1 MLKLFHHSPATVLIT
16 YPTTRLSESL
26 DRGQPV
32 DIWDLSKFSY
42 PWPTENEAEIFRNF
56 GPEDLRA
63 AMQGS
68 HVRHCVFV
76 QCLNDCI
83 RGSIVHESR
92 APLMR
97 KREAVSTWLCNTGR
111 SRVWGVWMCQEADK
125 HSFIKG
131 IVAGIDI
138 TSDKLNAT
146 LNILTGHPRI
156 VGIRHILDLEP
167 DKEWLAREAT
177 IKGLIQCTSSLSFLG
192 NSHGLEWLTEADL
205 KAWKEKDFEP
215 YVKHVLN
222 CFGPERCM
230 FGSDWPVCGLAGA
243 TYSDVFNM
251 MLRLVS
257 KLSPGNEAAIFRDNA
272 VRFYGLKI

>member
-1 MLKLFHHSPATVLIT
+1 MTAL
-16 YPTTRLSESL
+16 E
-26 DRGQPV
+26 
-32 DIWDLSKFSY
+32 
-42 PWPTENEAEIFRNF
+42 EA
-56 GPEDLRA
+56 L
-63 AMQGS
+63 
-68 HVRHCVFV
+68 
-76 QCLNDCI
+76 
-83 RGSIVHESR
+83 
-92 APLMR
+92 
-97 KREAVSTWLCNTGR
+97 
-111 SRVWGVWMCQEADK
+111 WMCQEADK

-177 IKGLIQCTSSLSFLG
+177 IKGLEVLQERGLTFDLLLRPHSMHFIPELSRKLPRLKMVVD
-192 NSHGLEWLTEADL
+192 HLAKPYIKDGLIEKWAEDMTTIAQNPNIFCKLSGMVTEADL